1 MEKLSVKSNSGQALL
16 VILLI
21 MAVVLTIGLATISR
35 SVTDIKISEQTEDS
49 ARAFSAA
56 EAGVEAILSGL
67 GTSGINFGAGSNL
80 SVNTSTT
87 SLLTN
92 GNTEFLYPE
101 KLNQNEVATI
111 WLTDLSL
118 YNKATGV
125 YGALYNT
132 NDITFAWGNSGY
144 SVNSVNTPAMEV
156 SIYYN
161 SGGIKVAKFMLDP
174 NPKNTDER
182 ANGFCKADVGRTNCP
197 AEILSFSTS
206 GTVYGGQNLQYLANI
221 KTAGLTNMYFAR
233 LRMLYNDISHSVGVK
248 SATALPSQGD
258 KIAATGTSN
267 QATRKV
273 EVYRLNPAPP
283 DIFDFA
289 LYSGGSLVK

>member
-35 SVTDIKISEQTEDS
+35 SITDIKISEQTDDS

-56 EAGVEAILSGL
+56 EAGIEALLSGAVDGTGL
-67 GTSGINFGAGSNL
+67 TFDSTTKVVTLKTDITGTS
-80 SVNTSTT
+80 
-87 SLLTN
+87 
-92 GNTEFLYPE
+92 FLYPQALG
-101 KLNQNEVATI
+101 KNEIATI
-111 WLTDLSL
+111 WLSEFDNDTKKYKNFL
-118 YNKATGV
+118 
-125 YGALYNT
+125 NT
-132 NDITFAWGNSGY
+132 TANNLITVAWGNENA
-144 SVNSVNTPAMEV
+144 VADQDTTPALEV
-156 SIYYN
+156 SLYYDN
-161 SGGIKVAKFMLDP
+161 SGAKVAKFLLDP
-174 NPKNTDER
+174 FTSRENN
-182 ANGFCKADVGRTNCP
+182 FCKTDTTNC
-197 AEILSFSTS
+197 
-206 GTVYGGQNLQYLANI
+206 ANI
-221 KTAGLTNMYFAR
+221 SNFVSPAGLYGDKNLKFKADIDVSSLGAGLNMYFAR
-233 LRMLYNDISHSVGVK
+233 LRLLYND
-248 SATALPSQGD
+248 TAHYIGLSTNNLPKQGI